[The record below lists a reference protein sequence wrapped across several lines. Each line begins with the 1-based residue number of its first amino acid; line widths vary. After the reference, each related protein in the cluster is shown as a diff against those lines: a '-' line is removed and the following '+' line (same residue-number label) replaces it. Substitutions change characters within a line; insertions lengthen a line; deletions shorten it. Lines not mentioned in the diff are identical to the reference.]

1 MNWNKLIRQTH
12 RWLSIAF
19 TLAVIANVIAMAQ
32 GKQIVWV
39 GLLALAPLILLL
51 ISGLYMFM
59 LPYMTK
65 LRAQ

>member
-32 GKQIVWV
+32 GKQILWV

-59 LPYMTK
+59 LPYMAK
-65 LRAQ
+65 LRTQ

>member
-32 GKQIVWV
+32 GKQILWV

-51 ISGLYMFM
+51 ISGLYMCL
-59 LPYMTK
+59 LPYMAK
-65 LRAQ
+65 LRTQ